1 MAFSLQNFIRT
12 TQTRDGSP
20 RFVITLSAPASAL
33 IAAILIVIVAWCFF
47 MGFMV
52 GRGQNPE
59 KHLEEIA
66 AIVGQA
72 KNDESAAPQGDAKP
86 GDAGTAEDQNGENAQ
101 AKDKSQPDAQASP
114 DGQPDQGAGDQ
125 QAALFGQ
132 LCVKEGMAKN
142 TYGTGCFMLMNT
154 GEKAVKSENGLL
166 TTIACGP
173 TGEVNYALEGA
184 VFMAGASIQWLR
196 DEMKLIND
204 AYDSEY
210 FATKV
215 QNTNGVYVV
224 PAFTGLGAP
233 YWDPYA
239 RGAIFGLT
247 RGVNANHIIRATL
260 ESIAYQTRDV
270 LEAMQADSG
279 IRLHALRVDGGA
291 VANNFLMQFQSDI
304 LGTRVERPEVREV
317 TALGAAY
324 LAGLAVGFWQNL
336 DELQEKAVIEREFR
350 PGIETTERNYR
361 YAGWKK
367 AVKRAMA
374 WEEHDE

>member
-1 MAFSLQNFIRT
+1 MLEVLDIPREMLPEVRRSSEVYG
-12 TQTRDGSP
+12 QTNIG
-20 RFVITLSAPASAL
+20 
-33 IAAILIVIVAWCFF
+33 
-47 MGFMV
+47 GK
-52 GRGQNPE
+52 G
-59 KHLEEIA
+59 
-66 AIVGQA
+66 
-72 KNDESAAPQGDAKP
+72 
-86 GDAGTAEDQNGENAQ
+86 GTRIPISGI
-101 AKDKSQPDAQASP
+101 
-114 DGQPDQGAGDQ
+114 AGDQ

-204 AYDSEY
+204 AYHSKY

-224 PAFTGLGAP
+224 RHLPGWVRRTGTRMRA
-233 YWDPYA
+233 
-239 RGAIFGLT
+239 AIFGLT

-270 LEAMQADSG
+270 LEAMQADSR

-304 LGTRVERPEVREV
+304 SWHPR
-317 TALGAAY
+317 
-324 LAGLAVGFWQNL
+324 
-336 DELQEKAVIEREFR
+336 
-350 PGIETTERNYR
+350 
-361 YAGWKK
+361 
-367 AVKRAMA
+367 
-374 WEEHDE
+374 

>member
-1 MAFSLQNFIRT
+1 
-12 TQTRDGSP
+12 
-20 RFVITLSAPASAL
+20 
-33 IAAILIVIVAWCFF
+33 
-47 MGFMV
+47 
-52 GRGQNPE
+52 
-59 KHLEEIA
+59 
-66 AIVGQA
+66 
-72 KNDESAAPQGDAKP
+72 
-86 GDAGTAEDQNGENAQ
+86 
-101 AKDKSQPDAQASP
+101 
-114 DGQPDQGAGDQ
+114 
-125 QAALFGQ
+125 
-132 LCVKEGMAKN
+132 
-142 TYGTGCFMLMNT
+142 MNT

-260 ESIAYQTRDV
+260 ESIAYQTR
-270 LEAMQADSG
+270 ERAGSNAG
-279 IRLHALRVDGGA
+279 RLWYSTARPARGWRRSSKQFPDA
-291 VANNFLMQFQSDI
+291 V
-304 LGTRVERPEVREV
+304 PVR
-317 TALGAAY
+317 Y
-324 LAGLAVGFWQNL
+324 S
-336 DELQEKAVIEREFR
+336 
-350 PGIETTERNYR
+350 R
-361 YAGWKK
+361 YA
-367 AVKRAMA
+367 R
-374 WEEHDE
+374 